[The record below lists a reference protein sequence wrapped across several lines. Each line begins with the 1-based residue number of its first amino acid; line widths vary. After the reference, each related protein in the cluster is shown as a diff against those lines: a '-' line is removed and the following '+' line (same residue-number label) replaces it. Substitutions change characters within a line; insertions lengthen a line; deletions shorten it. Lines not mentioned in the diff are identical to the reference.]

1 MRELNGR
8 VAVVTGAASGIGRGL
23 AGVLASRG
31 AHVVVADR
39 NAEGV
44 KTAVEELGAAHP
56 GVEFFGVPT
65 DVSDQAAV
73 QALAD
78 AAFDRFGRVDLLC
91 NNAGVATS
99 GYLWEG
105 PLSDWQEVL
114 SVNLMGAVH
123 GIRAFLPR
131 MLANGEE
138 GHVVNTSSMAGM
150 HGVPF
155 TGPYAPSKH
164 ALVGLSRS
172 LRDELQTIGA
182 PIGVSVVCPGPV
194 ATGIMDAQQARYRA
208 AGAPELPAAARAVLD
223 QLTEVVSDGISPEE
237 AGRIIVE
244 AVMADHFWV
253 FPNAGPYL
261 DRVVQ
266 EYQEFLE
273 QSGLHSPSRV
283 PIG

>member
-31 AHVVVADR
+31 THVVVADR

-44 KTAVEELGAAHP
+44 KTTVEELGAAHP
-56 GVEFFGVPT
+56 GVEFFGAPT

-194 ATGIMDAQQARYRA
+194 TTGIMDAQQARYRA
-208 AGAPELPAAARAVLD
+208 AGAPKLPTAARAVLD

-273 QSGLHSPSRV
+273 QSGLRGPSRV

>member
-31 AHVVVADR
+31 AHVAVADR

-44 KTAVEELGAAHP
+44 KTTVEELGIAHP

-91 NNAGVATS
+91 NNAGIATS

-105 PLSDWQEVL
+105 PLSDWREVL

-155 TGPYAPSKH
+155 TGPYVASKH

-194 ATGIMDAQQARYRA
+194 ATGIMDAQQAHYRA
-208 AGAPELPAAARAVLD
+208 AGAPELPAAVRAVLD
-223 QLTEVVSDGISPEE
+223 QLTEVVSDGISSEE

-244 AVMADHFWV
+244 AVMADRFWV

-273 QSGLHSPSRV
+273 QSGLHGPSRV